1 MMISQSEYPKDNTLE
16 IILCKCHK
24 KIWQVASD
32 DCPAICSR
40 NPHQVQVL
48 LCYVIPK
55 LSNLACGKYGVDLSW
70 GNFLFFIL
78 FFSCIEMC
86 CLLVD
91 DVIHAAKGLVELFW
105 KTQEIEE
112 VDGY

>member
-1 MMISQSEYPKDNTLE
+1 MGQ
-16 IILCKCHK
+16 
-24 KIWQVASD
+24 
-32 DCPAICSR
+32 
-40 NPHQVQVL
+40 
-48 LCYVIPK
+48 
-55 LSNLACGKYGVDLSW
+55 
-70 GNFLFFIL
+70 FFIL

-112 VDGY
+112 VDWY